1 SAYLFATRGEAR
13 REPNAVCFPAFP
25 DPRPCQLLSMLLA
38 NTATLLRA
46 PAVLLQ
52 VGGGD
57 GGWRCPQNPE
67 ITKEETELEAKY
79 IPCMNTSLPPVPRPR
94 RDADMQGQISVA
106 LWG

>member
-1 SAYLFATRGEAR
+1 
-13 REPNAVCFPAFP
+13 
-25 DPRPCQLLSMLLA
+25 MLLA

-57 GGWRCPQNPE
+57 GGRRCPQSPE
-67 ITKEETELEAKY
+67 ITKEETGLEAKY
-79 IPCMNTSLPPVPRPR
+79 TPCMNTSLPPVPRSR
-94 RDADMQGQISVA
+94 RDADMQGQISAA